1 MPFATITDARD
12 AVYGFLVSG
21 LATYLPGWTSPVI
34 IFDDKQEPQPTA
46 DQSPYL
52 RAQMRHTDRNQVTV
66 GGAGGRRFRAKFTLT
81 IKIYTRLGSGMDD
94 YAVGLTTFAGAD
106 KISDAI
112 MHTFEGKT
120 TGIDQAQFYR
130 VRTVEFGE
138 SEGRYCTYVYV
149 NGDYDT
155 VR

>member
-12 AVYGFLVSG
+12 AIYGFLVSG
-21 LATYLPGWTSPVI
+21 LGTHLPSWTPVI
-34 IFDDKQEPQPTA
+34 IFDDKQQPQPTV

-52 RAQMRHTDRNQVTV
+52 RAQLRHTDRNQVTV

-81 IKIYTRLGSGMDD
+81 LKIYTRLGSGMDG
-94 YAVGLTTFAGAD
+94 YSVNGTSFPGAD
-106 KISDAI
+106 EISDAL

-130 VRTVEFGE
+130 VRTVEHGE
-138 SEGRYCTYVYV
+138 DEGRYMTCVYV